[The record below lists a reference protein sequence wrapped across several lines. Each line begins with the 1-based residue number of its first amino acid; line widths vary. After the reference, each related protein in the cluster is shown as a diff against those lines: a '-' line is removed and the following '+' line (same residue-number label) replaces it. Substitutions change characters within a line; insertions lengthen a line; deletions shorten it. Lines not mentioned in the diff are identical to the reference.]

1 MVESVVLSC
10 LVIDL
15 NTITELFKK
24 EISPDSWYCRV
35 FFWGTTN
42 LFPVISDSFKDFH
55 EDVGIDRWICKSYI
69 YIHPSLVHASHIMF
83 MYLTCMNAK
92 QVQGSLQTRNS
103 LCLHRTTQLLCTC
116 EVTVG
121 VCHLEH
127 LA

>member
-1 MVESVVLSC
+1 MVESIVLSC

-69 YIHPSLVHASHIMF
+69 YTPFISTCFSHYVYVPDLYECKASARLIANQKFIMLTPYNSVA
-83 MYLTCMNAK
+83 MY
-92 QVQGSLQTRNS
+92 V
-103 LCLHRTTQLLCTC
+103 
-116 EVTVG
+116 
-121 VCHLEH
+121 
-127 LA
+127 